1 MVSFYILLSLSIIL
15 LDINMENDDKYKIL
29 SEGIT
34 FKPSVMG
41 AICSRQ
47 DYSFTFNKINNK
59 LQEST
64 DFKLISFELSKATDH
79 IEKEY
84 IAIIEYLSETYKLN
98 ISEASVED
106 LRLEEFGLA
115 NMINEDDFNTALSQT
130 KYLNVAVNFG
140 KKPLD
145 SFHFQL
151 KVLNAIVPEASLVI
165 DFMSFRLLSGKWLN
179 LTAASAT
186 PPSPDYLYA
195 LHAVYDEKEEQTQ
208 YWFHTHGLLR
218 CGLIEL
224 EILNTTTGPQ
234 QMHDL
239 VNHVVK
245 RFLFDPSKEHEKFTA
260 GFDGL
265 DINLTWIRWEEALKD
280 FPPSVLGGV
289 HDREGD
295 NNAHSEP
302 SGVLFAIE
310 DGHLISPEI
319 YVSTLSNNP
328 ILFICSEETLRM
340 SRLAK
345 ERYSY
350 FLNIFERYTNKPK
363 RSFFQKIFNKNE
375 NNQNQWSFIV
385 KLGLVVD
392 DANNDTEREHL
403 WFSAISANE
412 KTVEGRLL
420 NQPYWIASLKEG
432 DVKSY
437 PIDVL
442 TDWIIYDPEGNQY
455 TPDSIYQLIDNEYEY

>member
-1 MVSFYILLSLSIIL
+1 
-15 LDINMENDDKYKIL
+15 MENDDKYKVL

-41 AICSRQ
+41 VISSKQ
-47 DYSFTFNKINNK
+47 DYFFTYDNINNS
-59 LQEST
+59 LRENR
-64 DFKLISFELSKATDH
+64 DFKVLSFELSKATDH

-84 IAIIEYLSETYKLN
+84 IATIEYLTEIYKVN
-98 ISEASVED
+98 ISESSVED

-115 NMINEDDFNTALSQT
+115 NMINDDDFNTALSQS

-140 KKPLD
+140 GKSLE

-165 DFMSFRLLSGKWLN
+165 DFMSFRLLAGKWLS
-179 LTAASAT
+179 LTAASMT

-195 LHAVYDEKEEQTQ
+195 LHAVYDEKEEKTE

-218 CGLIEL
+218 CGLVEL
-224 EILNTTTGPQ
+224 EILNTSTGAQ

-245 RFLFDPSKEHEKFTA
+245 RFLFDPSKENEKFTA

-280 FPPSVLGGV
+280 FPATILGGW

-295 NNAHSEP
+295 SNAHSEP

-319 YVSTLSNNP
+319 YASTLSNNP
-328 ILFICSEETLRM
+328 ILFVSTEETSRM
-340 SRLAK
+340 SKLAK
-345 ERYSY
+345 ERYPY
-350 FLNIFERYTNKPK
+350 FLNIFEKYTKQSK
-363 RSFFQKIFNKNE
+363 KSFFHKIFGKKE
-375 NNQNQWSFIV
+375 TSEDQWSFIV
-385 KLGLVVD
+385 KCGLVVD
-392 DANNDTEREHL
+392 EASNDTEREHL
-403 WFSAISANE
+403 WFNTISATE
-412 KTVEGRLL
+412 ETVEGKLL

-437 PIDVL
+437 PIDIL
-442 TDWIIYDPEGNQY
+442 TDWIIYDTEGNQY
-455 TPDSIYQLIDNEYEY
+455 TPDSVYQLIEEEYDE

>member
-1 MVSFYILLSLSIIL
+1 
-15 LDINMENDDKYKIL
+15 MENDDKYKVL

-41 AICSRQ
+41 VISSKQ
-47 DYSFTFNKINNK
+47 DYFFTYDNINNS
-59 LQEST
+59 LRENR
-64 DFKLISFELSKATDH
+64 DFKVLSFELSKATDH

-84 IAIIEYLSETYKLN
+84 IATIEYLTEIYKVN
-98 ISEASVED
+98 ISESSVED

-115 NMINEDDFNTALSQT
+115 NMINDDDFNTALSQS

-140 KKPLD
+140 GKSLE

-165 DFMSFRLLSGKWLN
+165 DFMSFRLLAGKWLS
-179 LTAASAT
+179 LTAASMT

-195 LHAVYDEKEEQTQ
+195 LHAVYDEKEEKTE

-218 CGLIEL
+218 CGLVEL
-224 EILNTTTGPQ
+224 EILNTSTGAQ

-245 RFLFDPSKEHEKFTA
+245 RFLFDPSKENEKFTA

-280 FPPSVLGGV
+280 FPATILGGW

-295 NNAHSEP
+295 SNAHSEP

-319 YVSTLSNNP
+319 YASTLSNNP
-328 ILFICSEETLRM
+328 ILFVSTEETSRM
-340 SRLAK
+340 SKLAK
-345 ERYSY
+345 ERYPY
-350 FLNIFERYTNKPK
+350 FLNIFEKYTKQSK
-363 RSFFQKIFNKNE
+363 KSFFHKIFGKKE
-375 NNQNQWSFIV
+375 TSEDQWSFIV
-385 KLGLVVD
+385 KCGLVVD
-392 DANNDTEREHL
+392 EASNDTEREHL
-403 WFSAISANE
+403 WFNTISATE
-412 KTVEGRLL
+412 ETVEGKLL

-437 PIDVL
+437 PIDIL
-442 TDWIIYDPEGNQY
+442 TDWIIYDTEGNQY
-455 TPDSIYQLIDNEYEY
+455 TPDSVYQLIEEEYEE

>member
-1 MVSFYILLSLSIIL
+1 M
-15 LDINMENDDKYKIL
+15 DNNEKYRVL

-41 AICSRQ
+41 VISSRQ
-47 DYSFTFNKINNK
+47 DHSFTYDNINTALKEN
-59 LQEST
+59 T
-64 DFKLISFELSKATDH
+64 DFTLLSFELSKATDH
-79 IEKEY
+79 VEKEY
-84 IAIIEYLSETYKLN
+84 LATIEYLSEIYKIN
-98 ISEASVED
+98 ISESSVED

-130 KYLNVAVNFG
+130 KYLNVAVNFN
-140 KKPLD
+140 KKALD

-151 KVLNAIVPEASLVI
+151 KVLNAIIPEASLVI
-165 DFMSFRLLSGKWLN
+165 DFMSFRLLSGRWLN
-179 LTAASAT
+179 LTAASKI

-224 EILNTTTGPQ
+224 EILNTSTGAQ

-265 DINLTWIRWEEALKD
+265 DLNLTWIRWEEALKD
-280 FPPSVLGGV
+280 FPSAILGGI

-295 NNAHSEP
+295 TNPHNEP

-310 DGHLISPEI
+310 DGNLISPEI
-319 YVSTLSNNP
+319 YASTLSNNP
-328 ILFICSEETLRM
+328 ILFVSTEETFRM
-340 SRLAK
+340 SQLAK
-345 ERYSY
+345 ERYLY
-350 FLNIFERYTNKPK
+350 FLCILRKHTEKSKKT
-363 RSFFQKIFNKNE
+363 FFQKIFEKKDTQ
-375 NNQNQWSFIV
+375 QNHWCFII

-403 WFSAISANE
+403 WFNVISANE
-412 KTVEGRLL
+412 KTVEGKLL
-420 NQPYWIASLKEG
+420 NQPYWIASLKQG
-432 DVKSY
+432 DVRSY
-437 PIDVL
+437 PIDIL
-442 TDWIIYDPEGNQY
+442 TDWIIYDPDGNQY
-455 TPDSIYQLIDNEYEY
+455 TPDSIYQLIEEEDED

>member
-1 MVSFYILLSLSIIL
+1 
-15 LDINMENDDKYKIL
+15 MENDEKYKVL
-29 SEGIT
+29 SEGVT

-41 AICSRQ
+41 VIPSRH
-47 DYSFTFNKINNK
+47 DYFFTYNNINNTLK
-59 LQEST
+59 ENT
-64 DFKLISFELSKATDH
+64 DFKLLSFELSKATDH

-84 IAIIEYLSETYKLN
+84 IAVIEYQKEIYKVN
-98 ISEASVED
+98 ISESSVED

-115 NMINEDDFNTALSQT
+115 NMINEDDFNTALTQT

-140 KKPLD
+140 TKSLD

-179 LTAASAT
+179 LTAASKI

-195 LHAVYDEKEEQTQ
+195 LHAVYDEKEEQTE

-218 CGLIEL
+218 CGLVEL
-224 EILNTTTGPQ
+224 EILNTSSGAQ
-234 QMHDL
+234 QMYDL

-245 RFLFDPSKEHEKFTA
+245 RFLFDPSKENEKFTA

-265 DINLTWIRWEEALKD
+265 DINLTWIRWEEALKGY
-280 FPPSVLGGV
+280 PEPILGGF

-302 SGVLFAIE
+302 SGVLYAIE
-310 DGHLISPEI
+310 DGNLISPEI
-319 YVSTLSNNP
+319 YASTLSNNP
-328 ILFICSEETLRM
+328 ILFVSTEETSRM
-340 SRLAK
+340 SKLAK
-345 ERYSY
+345 ERYPY
-350 FLNIFERYTNKPK
+350 FLDIFEKYARQFKKTFLNKLFGK
-363 RSFFQKIFNKNE
+363 KE
-375 NNQNQWSFIV
+375 ANQNEWSFIV
-385 KLGLVVD
+385 KCGLVVD
-392 DANNDTEREHL
+392 NANNDTEREHL
-403 WFSAISANE
+403 WFNITSANE
-412 KTVEGRLL
+412 KVIEGKLL

-437 PIDVL
+437 PIDIL
-442 TDWIIYDPEGNQY
+442 TDWIIYDTEGNQY
-455 TPDSIYQLIDNEYEY
+455 TPDSIYQLIDEENDD

>member
-1 MVSFYILLSLSIIL
+1 
-15 LDINMENDDKYKIL
+15 MENDDKYKVL
-29 SEGIT
+29 SEGVT

-41 AICSRQ
+41 VISSRQ
-47 DYSFTFNKINNK
+47 DYFFTYDNINKTLKQN
-59 LQEST
+59 T
-64 DFKLISFELSKATDH
+64 DFRLLSFELSKATDH

-84 IAIIEYLSETYKLN
+84 IATIEYLKEVYKIT
-98 ISEASVED
+98 ISESSVED

-115 NMINEDDFNTALSQT
+115 NMINEDDFNAALTQA

-140 KKPLD
+140 KRSLD

-179 LTAASAT
+179 LTATSQI

-195 LHAVYDEKEEQTQ
+195 LHAVYDEKEEQTE

-218 CGLIEL
+218 CGLVEL
-224 EILNTTTGPQ
+224 EILNTSTGAQ
-234 QMHDL
+234 QMYDL

-245 RFLFDPSKEHEKFTA
+245 RFLFDPSKEDEKFTA

-265 DINLTWIRWEEALKD
+265 DLNLTWIRWEEALKSY
-280 FPPSVLGGV
+280 PEPILGGL

-302 SGVLFAIE
+302 SGVLYAIE
-310 DGHLISPEI
+310 DGNLISPEI
-319 YVSTLSNNP
+319 YASTLSNNP
-328 ILFICSEETLRM
+328 ILFVSTEETVRM
-340 SRLAK
+340 SSLAK
-345 ERYSY
+345 ERYPY
-350 FLNIFERYTNKPK
+350 FLDIFYRYIQQSKK
-363 RSFFQKIFNKNE
+363 SFFQKIFNRNDTD
-375 NNQNQWSFIV
+375 QNQWSFIV
-385 KLGLVVD
+385 KFGLVVD

-403 WFSAISANE
+403 WFTVISANE
-412 KTVEGRLL
+412 KSVEGKLL

-437 PIDVL
+437 PIDIL
-442 TDWIIYDPEGNQY
+442 TDWIIYDTEGNQY
-455 TPDSIYQLIDNEYEY
+455 TPDSIYQLIDDENED